1 MWDLTAD
8 EFLGG
13 DLRRYMFNIVE
24 DINIEIGYF
33 DDLWRKNQLAV
44 RAEIFGNGGVKAQHK
59 NKIIKGNFTYAK
71 AILDGSVSS

>member
-1 MWDLTAD
+1 
-8 EFLGG
+8 
-13 DLRRYMFNIVE
+13 MFNIVE